1 MPVVVVESPAKA
13 KTIEKYLGSGYKVL
27 ASFGHI
33 RDLPESDG
41 SVDTANDFGMKW
53 QVPSKSQKHVRAIA
67 EALKADSRLI
77 LATDPDREG
86 EAISWHVSEVL
97 KSKRGIQRG
106 GDPERVVFNAI
117 TKAAVLAAMENP
129 RQIDMELVEAYFA
142 RRSLDYLVGFT
153 LSPVLWRKLPGARS
167 AGRVQSVCLRII
179 VEREMEIEAFKP
191 REHWTVDAILL
202 ARGAQEFTARLSV
215 LNGKKLKKFDI
226 KDKDAA
232 ERAAKAV
239 SNSDLHVD
247 SIISAPKRSFP
258 PPPFVTA
265 TLQQE
270 ASRKLGLNPRR
281 TMRVAQAL
289 YEAGHITYMR
299 TDGVDMAPEAVAAAR
314 KEISRR
320 FGNAYIPAKARVYKT
335 KTKNAQE
342 AHECIRPTDMSV
354 ESRFLKSTDP
364 DQRKLYDLVR
374 IRTLASQMEAAKF
387 LQTTVEIRSPDKS
400 VGLVA
405 NGRVMLFDGYRR
417 VYVEGN
423 DDVENSAASEKARGK
438 SDPDSAV
445 EAKAE
450 NSKLPKLEEGEPLS
464 LKKAKPEQHF
474 TKAPARYTEASLVK
488 RMVEL
493 GIGRPSTYSSIVSTI
508 QDRGYV
514 KQEKKRLHP
523 EPTGRLLTAFLILH
537 FQKYV
542 EFEFTA
548 NLEEELDEI
557 TSGKRTRVNV
567 LSSFWNDF
575 SAAVEDIS
583 DLRISDVLEE
593 LTAWLAP
600 HYFPDAAGA
609 NGHRTCPKCNEG
621 MLRIKTAKAGGAFF
635 GCDRYPACGFVRT
648 LGGTGDNV
656 SDNSAAER
664 LLGKDPHGIPVTLRT
679 GRFGPYVQL
688 GPLEGD
694 KQRPKRASLPKGVAA
709 ETVDLAR
716 ALEFLSLPR
725 TVGAHPEDKQTIIAS
740 IGPYGPYLK
749 HGKKFVSLQDSAEV
763 FTIGMNRAVELIAQK
778 PVRRTRG
785 PATALKELG
794 KHPDDGEEIRVLD
807 GQYGP
812 YVKWKKLNAT
822 LPKDVDP
829 KEITLAQALDLLE
842 AKAHRGT
849 RKPARR
855 KKQ

>member
-13 KTIEKYLGSGYKVL
+13 KTIERYLGSDYKVL
-27 ASFGHI
+27 PSFGHI
-33 RDLPESDG
+33 RDLPETDG
-41 SVDTANDFGMKW
+41 SVDTANEFGMKW
-53 QVPSKSQKHVRAIA
+53 QVPSRSQKHIRAIA

-97 KSKRGIQRG
+97 KSKRGIKRIEH
-106 GDPERVVFNAI
+106 PERVVFNAV

-191 REHWTVDAILL
+191 REHWTVNAIL
-202 ARGAQEFTARLSV
+202 ANSDSQEFTARLSV
-215 LNGKKLKKFDI
+215 LEGKKLKKFDL
-226 KDKDAA
+226 KDKDSAEKAA
-232 ERAAKAV
+232 RAV
-239 SNSDLHVD
+239 SDSKLHVE
-247 SIISAPKRSFP
+247 SVVSAPKRSFP

-281 TMRVAQAL
+281 AMRIAQAL

-320 FGNAYIPAKARVYKT
+320 FGNDYLPTKARVYKT

-342 AHECIRPTDMSV
+342 AHECIRPTDISL
-354 ESRFLKSTDP
+354 ESGSLKSTDF

-374 IRTLASQMEAAKF
+374 TRTLASQMEAAKF
-387 LQTTVEIRSPDKS
+387 LRTTVEIRSEDKK

-417 VYVEGN
+417 TYVEGN
-423 DDVENSAASEKARGK
+423 DDGDSAAASKENGKPDADSEIG
-438 SDPDSAV
+438 
-445 EAKAE
+445 AKAE
-450 NSKLPKLEEGEPLS
+450 NAKLPKLGEGDPLS
-464 LKKAKPEQHF
+464 LKNAKPEQHF

-514 KQEKKRLHP
+514 NQEKRRLHP
-523 EPTGRLLTAFLILH
+523 KPMGRLLTAFLLMH

-548 NLEEELDEI
+548 NLEEKLDEI
-557 TSGKRTRVNV
+557 TSGKRTRINV
-567 LSSFWNDF
+567 LSSFWSDF
-575 SAAVEDIS
+575 SAAVEEIS

-593 LTAWLAP
+593 LTDWLAP

-609 NGHRTCPKCNEG
+609 NGHRACPNCNEG
-621 MLRIKTAKAGGAFF
+621 LLRIKTAKAGGAFF
-635 GCDRYPACGFVRT
+635 GCSRYPDCGFVRA
-648 LGGTGDNV
+648 LDGTGDQ
-656 SDNSAAER
+656 SPDQSSGER
-664 LLGKDPHGIPVTLRT
+664 LLGTDPRGSPVTLRT

-688 GPLEGD
+688 GPLAGD
-694 KQRPKRASLPKGVAA
+694 TQKPKRASLPKGFDA
-709 ETVDLAR
+709 ETVDLSK

-725 TVGAHPEDKQTIIAS
+725 TVGAHPEDKQMIVAS

-749 HGKKFVSLQDSAEV
+749 HGKKYVSLQDSAEV
-763 FTIGMNRAVELIAQK
+763 FTVGMNRAVELIAQNPTRGK
-778 PVRRTRG
+778 RG

-794 KHPDDGEEIRVLD
+794 EHPEGGDKIRVLN
-807 GQYGP
+807 GRYGP
-812 YVKWKKLNAT
+812 YVNWKKINAT
-822 LPKDVDP
+822 LPKEVDP
-829 KEITLAQALDLLE
+829 KEVTLAQALDLIE
-842 AKAHRGT
+842 AKAQRGG
-849 RKPARR
+849 RRPAR
-855 KKQ
+855 KK

>member
-13 KTIEKYLGSGYKVL
+13 KTIERYLGSDYKVL

-33 RDLPESDG
+33 RDLPETDG
-41 SVDTANDFGMKW
+41 SVDTSNDFGMKW
-53 QVPSKSQKHVRAIA
+53 QVPSRSQKHIRAIA
-67 EALKADSRLI
+67 EALKTDSRLI

-97 KSKRGIQRG
+97 KSKRGIKRIEC
-106 GDPERVVFNAI
+106 PERVVFNAI
-117 TKAAVLAAMENP
+117 TRAAVLAAMENP

-191 REHWTVDAILL
+191 KEHWTVNAILL
-202 ARGAQEFTARLSV
+202 NRDKEEFTARLSM
-215 LNGKKLKKFDI
+215 LDGKKLKKFDL

-239 SNSDLHVD
+239 NNSELHVE
-247 SIISAPKRSFP
+247 SILSTPKRSFP

-299 TDGVDMAPEAVAAAR
+299 TDGVDIAPEAVAAAR

-320 FGNAYIPAKARVYKT
+320 FGNDYLPAKARVYKT
-335 KTKNAQE
+335 KAKNAQE
-342 AHECIRPTDMSV
+342 AHECIRPTDISV
-354 ESRFLKSTDP
+354 ESRFLKSADA

-374 IRTLASQMEAAKF
+374 TRALASQMEPAKF
-387 LQTTVEIRSPDKS
+387 LQTTVEIRSEDKS

-417 VYVEGN
+417 VYVEG
-423 DDVENSAASEKARGK
+423 DDDADNASKSTGK
-438 SDPDSAV
+438 SDADSETGAR
-445 EAKAE
+445 ADNA
-450 NSKLPKLEEGEPLS
+450 KLPKLEEGGSLS
-464 LKKAKPEQHF
+464 LKKAEPEQHF

-514 KQEKKRLHP
+514 KQEKRRLRP
-523 EPTGRLLTAFLILH
+523 EPMGRLLTAFLIMH

-575 SAAVEDIS
+575 SSAVDEIS
-583 DLRISDVLEE
+583 ELRISDVLTE
-593 LTAWLAP
+593 LTDWLAP

-609 NGHRTCPKCNEG
+609 NGHRICPKCNEG
-621 MLRIKTAKAGGAFF
+621 LLRIKTAKAGGAFF
-635 GCDRYPACGFVRT
+635 GCDRYPNCGFVRALDG
-648 LGGTGDNV
+648 LGDHDPEQSNE
-656 SDNSAAER
+656 ER
-664 LLGKDPHGIPVTLRT
+664 LLGADPRGAPVTLRT

-694 KQRPKRASLPKGVAA
+694 TQKPKRASLPKGVDA
-709 ETVDLAR
+709 ETVDLSK
-716 ALEFLSLPR
+716 ALELLSLPR
-725 TVGAHPEDKQTIIAS
+725 TVGAHPEDKQMIVAS

-749 HGKKFVSLQDSAEV
+749 HGKKYVSLQDSAEV
-763 FTIGMNRAVELIAQK
+763 FTIGMNRAVELLAQQ
-778 PVRRTRG
+778 PVRGTRG
-785 PATALKELG
+785 SATALKELG
-794 KHPDDGEEIRVLD
+794 EHPEGGGEIRVLD
-807 GQYGP
+807 GRYGP
-812 YVKWKKLNAT
+812 YVKWKKINAT
-822 LPKDVDP
+822 LPKGADP
-829 KEITLAQALDLLE
+829 KEITLAQALDLIA
-842 AKAHRGT
+842 AKARRGG
-849 RKPARR
+849 RKTAR
-855 KKQ
+855 KK

>member
-13 KTIEKYLGSGYKVL
+13 KTIEKYLGSDYKVL

-33 RDLPESDG
+33 RDLPEADG

-53 QVPSKSQKHVRAIA
+53 QVPGKSQKHIRAIT

-97 KSKRGIQRG
+97 KSKRGIKLTE
-106 GDPERVVFNAI
+106 DPERVVFNAI
-117 TKAAVLAAMENP
+117 TKAAVTTAMENP

-191 REHWTVDAILL
+191 KEHWTVNAILL
-202 ARGAQEFTARLSV
+202 NRDKHEFTARLS
-215 LNGKKLKKFDI
+215 LLEGRKLKKFDL

-232 ERAAKAV
+232 EKAANAV
-239 SNSDLHVD
+239 GKSELHVE
-247 SIISAPKRSFP
+247 SILSTPKRSSP
-258 PPPFVTA
+258 PPPFMTA

-270 ASRKLGLNPRR
+270 ASRKLGFNPRR

-299 TDGVDMAPEAVAAAR
+299 TDGLDIAPEAVASAR
-314 KEISRR
+314 TEISRR
-320 FGNAYIPAKARVYKT
+320 FGNDYLPAKARVYKT
-335 KTKNAQE
+335 KAKNAQE
-342 AHECIRPTDMSV
+342 AHECIRPTDISV
-354 ESRFLKSTDP
+354 EPRFLKSADA

-374 IRTLASQMEAAKF
+374 TRALASQMEPAKF
-387 LQTTVEIRSPDKS
+387 LQTAVEIRSKDKS

-423 DDVENSAASEKARGK
+423 DDVDSSAGIAKESGKPDADSEI
-438 SDPDSAV
+438 

-450 NSKLPKLEEGEPLS
+450 NAKLPKLEEDDPLS
-464 LKKAKPEQHF
+464 LKSVKPEQHF

-488 RMVEL
+488 KMVEL

-514 KQEKKRLHP
+514 KQEKRRLRP
-523 EPTGRLLTAFLILH
+523 EPMGRLLTAFLLMH

-557 TSGKRTRVNV
+557 TNGKRTRVNV
-567 LSSFWNDF
+567 LSSFWDDF
-575 SAAVEDIS
+575 SAAVGEIS
-583 DLRISDVLEE
+583 DLRISDVLNE
-593 LTAWLAP
+593 LTEWLAP
-600 HYFPDAAGA
+600 HYFPDVDGA
-609 NGHRTCPKCNEG
+609 NGHRTCPKCKEG
-621 MLRIKTAKAGGAFF
+621 ALRIKTAKTGGAFF
-635 GCDRYPACGFVRT
+635 GCDRYPDCGFVRA
-648 LGGTGDNV
+648 LDGMGEQNLEKSTGD
-656 SDNSAAER
+656 R
-664 LLGKDPHGIPVTLRT
+664 LLGTDPHGTPVTLRT

-688 GPLEGD
+688 GPREGD
-694 KQRPKRASLPKGVAA
+694 AQKPKRASLPKGINA
-709 ETVDLAR
+709 EAVDLAK
-716 ALEFLSLPR
+716 ALDYLSLPR
-725 TVGAHPEDKQTIIAS
+725 TVGEHPEDKQAIFAS

-749 HGKKFVSLQDSAEV
+749 HRKKYVSLQDPEEV

-778 PVRRTRG
+778 PTRFTRG
-785 PATALKELG
+785 SAPALKELG
-794 KHPDDGEEIRVLD
+794 EHPEEGGEIRVLD
-807 GQYGP
+807 GRYGP
-812 YVKWKKLNAT
+812 YVKWEKINAT
-822 LPKDVDP
+822 LPKDADP
-829 KEITLAQALDLLE
+829 KAITLAQALDLIA
-842 AKAHRGT
+842 AKASR
-849 RKPARR
+849 ARR
-855 KKQ
+855 RPPRKK